1 MLSWVMDMD
10 TVIKTVV
17 TVVGIILSLG
27 YYPQA
32 WRIWR
37 SGRAVDVSI
46 TSYVIFA
53 AGTTTLLLYGFYKD
67 DFVIIASFFFGA
79 IGSWLVLCLAL
90 YFKGK

>member
-1 MLSWVMDMD
+1 MD
-10 TVIKTVV
+10 TFITAAV

-37 SGRAVDVSI
+37 SRQAVNISV

-53 AGTTTLLLYGFYKD
+53 VGTTTLFLYGLYKD

-79 IGSWLVLCLAL
+79 IGSSLVLFLAL
-90 YFKGK
+90 YFKWSSSGN